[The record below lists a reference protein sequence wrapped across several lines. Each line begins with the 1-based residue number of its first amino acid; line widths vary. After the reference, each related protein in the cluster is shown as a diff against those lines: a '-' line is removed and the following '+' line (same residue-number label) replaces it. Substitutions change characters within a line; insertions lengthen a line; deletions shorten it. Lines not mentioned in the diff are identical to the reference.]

1 MLKRLLAAAVLI
13 VAAAPQKS
21 QAQVPVIDIRLG
33 AHTAMP
39 TADFANTYESGFGVY
54 GRVGIPLGVVKLMGG
69 ATWNRFAPKAAADD
83 DLDIFTVQAG
93 PHFFLV
99 PLVDLGLE
107 AAYISE
113 IEKFGLSPS
122 VSVGFMKAEVTAAYY
137 TTFNSPA
144 TSWLTLG
151 VGLRF

>member
-1 MLKRLLAAAVLI
+1 MLKRLLVAVGVL
-13 VAAAPQKS
+13 VAAAAPLH
-21 QAQVPVIDIRLG
+21 AQVPVLDVRLG
-33 AHTAMP
+33 GHTAMP
-39 TADFANTYESGFGVY
+39 TADFANGYESGFGLY
-54 GRVGIPLGVVKLMGG
+54 GRIGIPLGVAKLMGG
-69 ATWNRFAPKAAADD
+69 ATWNRFAPKAAGAD

-99 PLVDLGLE
+99 PLVDVGLE

-113 IEKFGLSPS
+113 VEKFGLSPS
-122 VSVGFMKAEVTAAYY
+122 VSVGFMKAEITAAYY
-137 TTFNSPA
+137 TTMDNPA